1 MDAWLGMEEADILRY
16 TSFGM
21 IAAGVLAAVL
31 LQWIDAP
38 YGRYQVK
45 ASPLWGMAV
54 DNRVAWLLQELPS
67 FAFAVWGWYTA
78 DPEAFGAANRVL
90 LGLYLLHYTHRAW
103 VFPLRMRGGKPTPLS
118 VFLLAMVYCLVN
130 GYLQSRFLAA
140 HATFAAG
147 WTEAPQ
153 FLAGVAMFFAG
164 MYINMDADSILRNLR
179 RGPAD
184 KGYYIPRG
192 GMFDFVSG
200 ANFFGEIVEWT
211 GYALASGFA
220 LPPVAFAVFTALNIG
235 PRALQHHRDYRARFN
250 GSKGKEAYPADRKA
264 LIPFLL

>member
-1 MDAWLGMEEADILRY
+1 MPCPPAL
-16 TSFGM
+16 S
-21 IAAGVLAAVL
+21 

-67 FAFAVWGWYTA
+67 FAFAAWGWYTA

-118 VFLLAMVYCLVN
+118 VLLLAMVYCLVN

-184 KGYYIPRG
+184 KGYYIPR
-192 GMFDFVSG
+192 VSCRAASLPLAAPG
-200 ANFFGEIVEWT
+200 RPLGVRAEVAPAIQR
-211 GYALASGFA
+211 ALGRAR
-220 LPPVAFAVFTALNIG
+220 
-235 PRALQHHRDYRARFN
+235 RALQRRCGPFPPRCPPTRRVECSISSAAPTSSARSSS
-250 GSKGKEAYPADRKA
+250 GQAMHWPAVSRC
-264 LIPFLL
+264 LPSPLPSSRR